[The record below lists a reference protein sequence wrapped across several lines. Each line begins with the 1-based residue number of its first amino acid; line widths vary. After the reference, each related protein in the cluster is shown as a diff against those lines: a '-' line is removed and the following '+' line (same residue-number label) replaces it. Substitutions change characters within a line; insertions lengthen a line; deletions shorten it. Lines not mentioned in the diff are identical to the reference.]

1 MKIPSAKEK
10 DFVLNL
16 YYNRDVKGI
25 APPREED
32 CPHNFREI
40 EAILN
45 DDGYI
50 VSNNGYLVISTK
62 GRAFL
67 GKGGYTAVRNKEW
80 LIVST
85 SAHWHIFFLVLHLY
99 YILPSILSEQV

>member
-40 EAILN
+40 EVILN

-50 VSNNGYLVISTK
+50 VSNYGYLVTSSLMSLYIYLSIGISVFRVTPYII
-62 GRAFL
+62 
-67 GKGGYTAVRNKEW
+67 YT
-80 LIVST
+80 
-85 SAHWHIFFLVLHLY
+85 
-99 YILPSILSEQV
+99 LPLILSEQV

>member
-50 VSNNGYLVISTK
+50 VSNNGCLVTSSLMSLYLYLSIGISVFRVT
-62 GRAFL
+62 
-67 GKGGYTAVRNKEW
+67 
-80 LIVST
+80 
-85 SAHWHIFFLVLHLY
+85 
-99 YILPSILSEQV
+99 P

>member
-25 APPREED
+25 APPREGD

-67 GKGGYTAVRNKEW
+67 GKGGYTASYLSGVLSTIVAW
-80 LIVST
+80 L
-85 SAHWHIFFLVLHLY
+85 
-99 YILPSILSEQV
+99 LSQCSNLFDHNGLS

>member
-32 CPHNFREI
+32 YTFI
-40 EAILN
+40 IIFQKMAAS
-45 DDGYI
+45 YI
-50 VSNNGYLVISTK
+50 FPVASS
-62 GRAFL
+62 
-67 GKGGYTAVRNKEW
+67 
-80 LIVST
+80 
-85 SAHWHIFFLVLHLY
+85 
-99 YILPSILSEQV
+99 LSR

>member
-67 GKGGYTAVRNKEW
+67 GKGGYTAARNGNKTW
-80 LIVST
+80 LMT
-85 SAHWHIFFLVLHLY
+85 RRDDCRRR
-99 YILPSILSEQV
+99 

>member
-16 YYNRDVKGI
+16 YYNRDVKDI

-50 VSNNGYLVISTK
+50 VSNNGYLVTSSLMSLYLYLSIGISVFRVT
-62 GRAFL
+62 
-67 GKGGYTAVRNKEW
+67 
-80 LIVST
+80 
-85 SAHWHIFFLVLHLY
+85 
-99 YILPSILSEQV
+99 P

>member
-10 DFVLNL
+10 DFVLKQ
-16 YYNRDVKGI
+16 YFNRDVKGV
-25 APPREED
+25 APPKEED
-32 CPHNFREI
+32 CPQNIREI

-67 GKGGYTAVRNKEW
+67 CKGGYTAIRNKERLKYGLSYLSGVVSGIVPW
-80 LIVST
+80 LLAQCSN
-85 SAHWHIFFLVLHLY
+85 
-99 YILPSILSEQV
+99 

>member
-50 VSNNGYLVISTK
+50 VSNNGCLVTFSLMSLYLYLSIGISVFRVT
-62 GRAFL
+62 
-67 GKGGYTAVRNKEW
+67 
-80 LIVST
+80 
-85 SAHWHIFFLVLHLY
+85 
-99 YILPSILSEQV
+99 P

>member
-10 DFVLNL
+10 DFVLKQ
-16 YYNRDVKGI
+16 YFNRDVKGI

-50 VSNNGYLVISTK
+50 VSNNGCLVTFSLMSLYLYLSIGISVFRVTP
-62 GRAFL
+62 
-67 GKGGYTAVRNKEW
+67 
-80 LIVST
+80 
-85 SAHWHIFFLVLHLY
+85 
-99 YILPSILSEQV
+99 YIIYMLPPILSEQV

>member
-80 LIVST
+80 LKYGLSYLSGVVSAIVAWLLAQCS
-85 SAHWHIFFLVLHLY
+85 Y
-99 YILPSILSEQV
+99 